1 MGIRIFYFDIQ
12 HAVEVHDWIMENIAV
27 WLAEGK
33 ISKDLLAEIIESLVY
48 EEDYSE
54 ELKLKI
60 AIAVS

>member
-1 MGIRIFYFDIQ
+1 
-12 HAVEVHDWIMENIAV
+12 MENITV

-33 ISKDLLAEIIESLVY
+33 ISKDLLAEIIESLIY

-60 AIAVS
+60 AIAISSLN